1 MSPRRNGSKEKH
13 FVKSQQRKTVID
25 NDAKYNDK
33 KKKKIKWRFE
43 RNRRRLGQRNK
54 NGLKDRTLF

>member
-33 KKKKIKWRFE
+33 KKKDKMEVRKKPKTTGTE
-43 RNRRRLGQRNK
+43 K
-54 NGLKDRTLF
+54 

>member
-13 FVKSQQRKTVID
+13 FVKSEQRKTVID

-33 KKKKIKWRFE
+33 KKKR
-43 RNRRRLGQRNK
+43 
-54 NGLKDRTLF
+54 